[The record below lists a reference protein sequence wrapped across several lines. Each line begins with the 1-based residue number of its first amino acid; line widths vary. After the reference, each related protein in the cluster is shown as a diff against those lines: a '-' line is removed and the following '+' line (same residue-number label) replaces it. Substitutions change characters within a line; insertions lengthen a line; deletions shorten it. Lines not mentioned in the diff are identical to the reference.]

1 MIFRDADAKWGE
13 TLDERHKQKIMREV
27 EQLWHANLVESMKIL
42 YHNTLK
48 NQFDVLAYLR
58 MQGLDIYVQ
67 QERFTQSTQIFFL
80 NRLASTNT
88 LFHHLNKL
96 IQVSEVKKKENW
108 NKIRSLKEYIVISKL
123 HRTNNPTTLLQT
135 HTTGSGS

>member
-1 MIFRDADAKWGE
+1 
-13 TLDERHKQKIMREV
+13 MRKHR
-27 EQLWHANLVESMKIL
+27 QLIESMKIL

-96 IQVSEVKKKENW
+96 IQVSEVKKKEN
-108 NKIRSLKEYIVISKL
+108 
-123 HRTNNPTTLLQT
+123 
-135 HTTGSGS
+135 